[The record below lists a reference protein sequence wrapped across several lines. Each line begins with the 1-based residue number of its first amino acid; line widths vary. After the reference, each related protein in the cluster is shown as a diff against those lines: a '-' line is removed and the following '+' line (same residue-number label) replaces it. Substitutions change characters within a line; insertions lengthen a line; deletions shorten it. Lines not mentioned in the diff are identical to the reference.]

1 MKLESHY
8 TPKLGKSLV
17 IYDKGEEIKSPYSNF
32 KGCEFYKKKIRVEFR
47 YRKNN
52 VRAIAEQNNIALNL
66 ENFVTKEIYHKYF
79 IDAVSKYTF
88 KSDFSS
94 LKIAKKLIRKSNY
107 KDNLKQK
114 LIAYIMDINKYN
126 FEFAKKKYAPNTI
139 KLYNNKLEELG
150 INPMTT
156 ISSDYI
162 EGIYNKIL
170 DKSKYYFEEEEE

>member
-1 MKLESHY
+1 M
-8 TPKLGKSLV
+8 
-17 IYDKGEEIKSPYSNF
+17 
-32 KGCEFYKKKIRVEFR
+32 
-47 YRKNN
+47 
-52 VRAIAEQNNIALNL
+52 NL
-66 ENFVTKEIYHKYF
+66 ENFVTKEIYNKYF

-107 KDNLKQK
+107 KDSLKQK

-126 FEFAKKKYAPNTI
+126 FDFAKKKYATNTI
-139 KLYNNKLEELG
+139 KIYNNKLEELG

-156 ISSDYI
+156 NNSDFI

-170 DKSKYYFEEEEE
+170 NKSKDYFGEEN